1 METILNTISV
11 KSKIFGNAIILMIMM
26 IFASIYTAYSLN
38 QIGMELD
45 GIAQYDIP
53 LTENITKITEFYL
66 VQANYLERSL
76 RYGALLEQ
84 DAHASEYLNQ
94 SIESF
99 RLLSNGIA
107 ESISEGERLIEEAL
121 LTSLNQKTKD
131 EFEHVG
137 EVLKKI
143 QIEHV
148 SFEKHTDQIFQS
160 LLQGERDQAEQVAEK
175 IEIEEEQLK
184 TELSSIL
191 YEIEGFTEDAVIK
204 ADAHEHA
211 TFNVTIVLTL
221 SAVLIGSL
229 ISWSVSQNIVKR
241 LKEASHG
248 LKVIASGDL
257 TQTIVVSGRD
267 EISNMQKSLQGMLGQ
282 LKMMISN
289 IQSTTIQLTT
299 AAEEVSVVTTQTS
312 ANIQQQQSETDQ
324 IATAM
329 NEMASTVQDVAM
341 NVSNTSNATREANVE
356 TESSREI
363 VGDAVKGIQQLAD
376 QLESGAEVITQ
387 VEKDSEVINT
397 VLEVIKGIAEQTNL
411 LALNAAIEAARAGE
425 QGRGFAVV
433 ADEVRTL
440 AGRTQESTTE
450 INQIIEKLQSGSK
463 NAVQSMNLS
472 RENAKT
478 VVNKATMAGNSLT
491 TIAKSASNIDQMSS
505 QIATAAEEQSAVA
518 EEMNRSIVRINDM
531 TTQNATA
538 AKQTELA
545 GRELA
550 QMATKLQ
557 GIVDEF
563 KLS

>member
-1 METILNTISV
+1 
-11 KSKIFGNAIILMIMM
+11 IILMFMM
-26 IFASIYTAYSLN
+26 IVASIYTVYSLN

-45 GIAQYDIP
+45 GIAQHDIP
-53 LTENITKITEFYL
+53 LTENITKITEYYL

-84 DAHASEYLNQ
+84 DAHAFEHLNQ

-99 RLLSNGIA
+99 RLLRNGIA

-137 EVLKKI
+137 EVLNKI
-143 QIEHV
+143 KTEHA
-148 SFEKHTDQIFQS
+148 SFEKHSDQIFQS
-160 LLQGERDQAEQVAEK
+160 LLQGERDQAEQVAKK

-184 TELSSIL
+184 SELSSIL
-191 YEIEGFTEDAVIK
+191 HEIEGFTEDAVIK
-204 ADAHEHA
+204 ADEHEHA

-221 SAVLIGSL
+221 SAVVIGSL
-229 ISWSVSQNIVKR
+229 ISWSVSRNIVKR
-241 LKEASHG
+241 LKETSHG

-267 EISNMQKSLQGMLGQ
+267 EISNMQKSLQGMLGR

-289 IQSTTIQLTT
+289 IQSTTIQLST

-472 RENAKT
+472 RENAKA
-478 VVNKATMAGNSLT
+478 VVDKATMAGNSLT

-557 GIVDEF
+557 GVVDEF
-563 KLS
+563 KLRA

>member
-1 METILNTISV
+1 
-11 KSKIFGNAIILMIMM
+11 
-26 IFASIYTAYSLN
+26 
-38 QIGMELD
+38 MELD
-45 GIAQYDIP
+45 GIAQHDIP
-53 LTENITKITEFYL
+53 LTENITKITEYYL

-99 RLLSNGIA
+99 RLLRNGIA

-137 EVLKKI
+137 EVLNKI
-143 QIEHV
+143 KTEHA
-148 SFEKHTDQIFQS
+148 SFEKHSDQIFQS
-160 LLQGERDQAEQVAEK
+160 LLQGERDQAEQVAKK

-184 TELSSIL
+184 SELSSIL
-191 YEIEGFTEDAVIK
+191 HEIEGFTEDAVIK
-204 ADAHEHA
+204 ADEHEHA

-221 SAVLIGSL
+221 SAVVIGSL
-229 ISWSVSQNIVKR
+229 ISWSVSRNIVKR
-241 LKEASHG
+241 LKETSHG

-267 EISNMQKSLQGMLGQ
+267 EISNMQKSLQGMLGR

-289 IQSTTIQLTT
+289 IQSTTIQLST

-472 RENAKT
+472 RENAKA
-478 VVNKATMAGNSLT
+478 VVDKATMAGNSLT

-557 GIVDEF
+557 GVVDEF
-563 KLS
+563 KLRA